1 MSYAEANR
9 RYFEYVTRF
18 FNFQNEVILI
28 HHSAISDSYD
38 SKPWFKVVNDR
49 VATTL
54 RFDLSWVGIPFT
66 DSTTQPVRLLDY
78 ACGTGLMTRVFG
90 PYVTST
96 QGIDISPN
104 MVSTYNTRARD
115 AGLSEDVVNAVV
127 GDLFDK
133 SDPNSEALRAKRFWN
148 FDIATVGFGFHHF
161 EDVVFAARQLK
172 ERLRPGGVLVINDF
186 LEGGDLL
193 AGEDGSMIE
202 GSEGNHA
209 VHGHGHHH
217 GHGEEK
223 GSGSHDHGH
232 DHGHHHHHDA
242 EKKHDVGDSNPE
254 FRQKMNASIVV
265 PHFTIDGVKQFFTE
279 AGFVD
284 VDVITMEEKNYME
297 FGGKKLWRTILFA
310 RGRRPMEGQDDP
322 RKSEL

>member
-9 RYFEYVTRF
+9 RYFD
-18 FNFQNEVILI
+18 
-28 HHSAISDSYD
+28 AISDSYD

-54 RFDLSWVGIPFT
+54 RSDLSWVGIPFT

-104 MVSTYNTRARD
+104 MVSTYNSRARD
-115 AGLSEDVVNAVV
+115 AGLSEDVVNAIV

-133 SDPNSEALRAKRFWN
+133 SDPNPESLSGDRFWN

-172 ERLRPGGVLVINDF
+172 ERLRPG
-186 LEGGDLL
+186 
-193 AGEDGSMIE
+193 
-202 GSEGNHA
+202 
-209 VHGHGHHH
+209 
-217 GHGEEK
+217 
-223 GSGSHDHGH
+223 
-232 DHGHHHHHDA
+232 
-242 EKKHDVGDSNPE
+242 
-254 FRQKMNASIVV
+254 VV
-265 PHFTIDGVKQFFTE
+265 PHFTIDGVKQFFAE

-284 VDVITMEEKNYME
+284 VDVITMKEKNYME

-310 RGRRPMEGQDDP
+310 RGRRPMEGQDGSG
-322 RKSEL
+322 KSEL

>member
-9 RYFEYVTRF
+9 RYFD
-18 FNFQNEVILI
+18 
-28 HHSAISDSYD
+28 AISDSYD

-54 RFDLSWVGIPFT
+54 RSDLSWVGIPFT

-115 AGLSEDVVNAVV
+115 AGISEDVVNAVV
-127 GDLFDK
+127 GHLFDK
-133 SDPNSEALRAKRFWN
+133 SDPNPEALSGERFWD
-148 FDIATVGFGFHHF
+148 FDIAT
-161 EDVVFAARQLK
+161 
-172 ERLRPGGVLVINDF
+172 N
-186 LEGGDLL
+186 
-193 AGEDGSMIE
+193 
-202 GSEGNHA
+202 
-209 VHGHGHHH
+209 
-217 GHGEEK
+217 
-223 GSGSHDHGH
+223 
-232 DHGHHHHHDA
+232 
-242 EKKHDVGDSNPE
+242 KHDVGESNPE

-265 PHFTIDGVKQFFTE
+265 PHFTIDGVKQFFAE

-284 VDVITMEEKNYME
+284 VDVITMKEKNYME

-310 RGRRPMEGQDDP
+310 RGRRPMEGQDGP
-322 RKSEL
+322 GKSEL

>member
-9 RYFEYVTRF
+9 RYFD
-18 FNFQNEVILI
+18 
-28 HHSAISDSYD
+28 AISDSYD

-54 RFDLSWVGIPFT
+54 RSDLSWVGIPFT

-115 AGLSEDVVNAVV
+115 AGISEDVVNAVV

-133 SDPNSEALRAKRFWN
+133 SDPNPEALSGERFWD
-148 FDIATVGFGFHHF
+148 FDIAT
-161 EDVVFAARQLK
+161 
-172 ERLRPGGVLVINDF
+172 
-186 LEGGDLL
+186 
-193 AGEDGSMIE
+193 
-202 GSEGNHA
+202 
-209 VHGHGHHH
+209 
-217 GHGEEK
+217 
-223 GSGSHDHGH
+223 
-232 DHGHHHHHDA
+232 
-242 EKKHDVGDSNPE
+242 
-254 FRQKMNASIVV
+254 KMNASIVV
-265 PHFTIDGVKQFFTE
+265 PHFTIDGVKQFFAE

-284 VDVITMEEKNYME
+284 VDVITMKEKNYME

-310 RGRRPMEGQDDP
+310 RGRRPMEGRDGSG
-322 RKSEL
+322 KSEL